1 MEKARIGENSGKI
14 CRVLNEMKKIS
25 VHELCLI
32 TNLAIE
38 DVMLAIG
45 WLARENS
52 IFIEKR
58 EDTIY
63 ISNGSEY
70 YFCFG

>member
-1 MEKARIGENSGKI
+1 MEKVKIRENSRRVW
-14 CRVLNEMKKIS
+14 CVLNEMQKIS
-25 VHELCLI
+25 VHQLCLV
-32 TNLAIE
+32 TDLAIE

-45 WLARENS
+45 WLAHENS

-58 EDTIY
+58 EDIIY

-70 YFCFG
+70 HFCFG